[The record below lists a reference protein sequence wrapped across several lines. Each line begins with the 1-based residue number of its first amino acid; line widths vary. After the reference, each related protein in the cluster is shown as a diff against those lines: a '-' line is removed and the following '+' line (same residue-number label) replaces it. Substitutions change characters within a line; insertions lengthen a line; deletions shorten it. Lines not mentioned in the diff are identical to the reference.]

1 MRAGPD
7 TAPAA
12 TVEACIAIC
21 KELFHPAP
29 DRKTSCGAAAWNGPS
44 KQCYLKTHK
53 AKPVR
58 APALNLPAEP
68 DFHSCTSWQGLF
80 LRLAADDGL
89 RGCWWLRADGEE
101 GGHLFRAGLRG
112 KALWG
117 GACVWKCKGSALC
130 RLAHDIFTPQELIGG
145 PR

>member
-1 MRAGPD
+1 MCVQTASVVVRAGPD
-7 TAPAA
+7 TAPAP

-58 APALNLPAEP
+58 APLP
-68 DFHSCTSWQGLF
+68 C
-80 LRLAADDGL
+80 
-89 RGCWWLRADGEE
+89 
-101 GGHLFRAGLRG
+101 
-112 KALWG
+112 
-117 GACVWKCKGSALC
+117 
-130 RLAHDIFTPQELIGG
+130 
-145 PR
+145 

>member
-1 MRAGPD
+1 MPNRPD

-12 TVEACIAIC
+12 TVEACIQIC

-58 APALNLPAEP
+58 APAAVLNLPCWPYFPPGVWASVVVA
-68 DFHSCTSWQGLF
+68 SC
-80 LRLAADDGL
+80 
-89 RGCWWLRADGEE
+89 C
-101 GGHLFRAGLRG
+101 
-112 KALWG
+112 
-117 GACVWKCKGSALC
+117 
-130 RLAHDIFTPQELIGG
+130 
-145 PR
+145 

>member
-1 MRAGPD
+1 MDLSRHLLCTAARRGLTWWVLLCGQDWRQRYPGGVPNRTPPNLAEPLCSVCVRTASAVVRSGPD

-58 APALNLPAEP
+58 APALTLPY
-68 DFHSCTSWQGLF
+68 
-80 LRLAADDGL
+80 
-89 RGCWWLRADGEE
+89 
-101 GGHLFRAGLRG
+101 
-112 KALWG
+112 
-117 GACVWKCKGSALC
+117 
-130 RLAHDIFTPQELIGG
+130 
-145 PR
+145 